1 MEPINTPPNL
11 FMIPAGWTEGVLYDK
26 GGDSP
31 PVWWSAPP
39 TFEDVGFWK
48 FDGTPVAY
56 PHTIIYTG
64 ANALPVGQAVFNW
77 TIEEASSIPFWFIY
91 RFSATGAW
99 TIMPFSG
106 SPGDTGEFA
115 VFLPGGLDLGQNP
128 PFDDADDPQ
137 PPYFEWGVL
146 NTTVFPDGSLPA
158 AFEAVLLLHCD
169 GDSASTDFI
178 DSSLNKFTVT
188 PSGGADITDT
198 NPKFGS
204 GALNLEATTTDAG
217 DYISVPIVPGGL
229 LDILSG
235 DGDFTIE
242 FWVNSEF
249 TNGVILDYG
258 DSHGSFGNPGNDQGV
273 YFQMGSQVV
282 VNTSI
287 PGWAELAS
295 AASTLL
301 AGEWNHVALVRFNS
315 VVKVYVNGSA
325 TGGTMAN
332 DWTDF
337 TLGSTNPSFFTVGWS
352 QNVDS
357 AVSPSTF
364 DEIRVSNIAQYT
376 ANFTPTGPFEEPIDL
391 VWEEGQVNV
400 SVYSDQFNCECDSD
414 NSTYAT
420 LAELRLRMMYRLGYA
435 AMANTPPPGMV
446 GLLNEFL
453 QDAQRLLYRSY
464 KELRTERFFKW
475 TMGIGQRYYGIYN
488 NEDGCLRKLDPYKVT
503 WVGFQ
508 DLNLAWYPLIKG
520 IDPVLYTRAQI
531 TVGWPSNYEIRS
543 CIEIFPAPRAN
554 YTLFVRGHFG
564 LDPFTDD
571 ADRTTIDD
579 EAVFL
584 MALGNAKA
592 HYKQQ
597 DSGQVLSQALG
608 YVRNLV
614 AGSHLTARYIPRTE
628 VQRPMT
634 PPLFL
639 PLLNK

>member
-1 MEPINTPPNL
+1 
-11 FMIPAGWTEGVLYDK
+11 MIPANWTEGVLYDK

-31 PVWWSAPP
+31 PTWWSPPP
-39 TFEDVGFWK
+39 TFEDKGFWK
-48 FDGTPVAY
+48 FNGTPVAY

-77 TIEEASSIPFWFIY
+77 TITESSTIPFWFIY
-91 RFSATGAW
+91 RFSANGAW
-99 TIMPFSG
+99 QIYPFTG

-115 VFLPGGLDLGQNP
+115 VFLPGGLDLGENP

-146 NTTVFPDGSLPA
+146 NTTVFPDGSLPV

-169 GDSASTDFI
+169 GTDGSTDFI
-178 DSSLNKFTVT
+178 DSSLNHFTVT
-188 PSGGADITDT
+188 AAGSPPAAISTAS
-198 NPKFGS
+198 PKFGT
-204 GALNLEATTTDAG
+204 GALNLTSTATDDG
-217 DYISVPIVPGGL
+217 QYISIPIVPGGP

-242 FWVNSEF
+242 FWVNSVF
-249 TNGVILDYG
+249 TNGVWFDYG
-258 DSHGSFGNPGNDQGV
+258 DSHGSFGNPGNDQGIYGEITTSHV
-273 YFQMGSQVV
+273 AI
-282 VNTSI
+282 NTSI
-287 PGWAELAS
+287 PGWANLAS
-295 AASTLL
+295 ATSVVNVSA
-301 AGEWNHVALVRFNS
+301 WNHVALVRFNG
-315 VVKVYVNGSA
+315 VTTVYVNGSSS
-325 TGGTMAN
+325 GGTTAS
-332 DWTDF
+332 DWTGF
-337 TLGSTNPSFFTVGWS
+337 TLSNDHPSFFTLGWS
-352 QNVDS
+352 QNVSS
-357 AVSPSTF
+357 AIAASMF
-364 DEIRVSNIAQYT
+364 DEIRVSDIAQYT
-376 ANFTPTGPFEEPIDL
+376 ANFTPAGPFEDPVDP
-391 VWEEGQVNV
+391 VWEEGEVDV

-420 LAELRLRMMYRLGYA
+420 LAELRKRMMLRLGYA
-435 AMANTPPPGMV
+435 AMANNPPPGMAD
-446 GLLNEFL
+446 LLDEFL
-453 QDAQRLLYRSY
+453 ADAQRLLYRSY

-475 TMGIGQRYYGIYN
+475 TMGIGQRYYGIQN

-508 DLNLAWYPLIKG
+508 DLNLAWYPLVKG

-571 ADRTTIDD
+571 EDRTTIDD

-597 DSGQVLSQALG
+597 DSAQVLSQALG
-608 YVRNLV
+608 YVRDLV